1 LGGLFIDWPRLLADT
16 KWGMAIAGLAVCF
29 GSQLMFALV
38 LGFIVGVDYEGSF
51 IGISEL
57 ACTAMGIAVSALCTW
72 GFYEFSKS
80 TWRKKKTIGDYELL
94 DEDLTEDDYSSA
106 FLNSIFARFFT

>member
-1 LGGLFIDWPRLLADT
+1 MGGLFIDWPRLLADT
-16 KWGMAIAGLAVCF
+16 KWGMAIEGLAVCF

-57 ACTAMGIAVSALCTW
+57 ACTAMGIAVSALYAR
-72 GFYEFSKS
+72 GFYEFL
-80 TWRKKKTIGDYELL
+80 KKYQ
-94 DEDLTEDDYSSA
+94 
-106 FLNSIFARFFT
+106 SIFHFVFSVSSWSIS

>member
-1 LGGLFIDWPRLLADT
+1 
-16 KWGMAIAGLAVCF
+16 
-29 GSQLMFALV
+29 
-38 LGFIVGVDYEGSF
+38 
-51 IGISEL
+51 
-57 ACTAMGIAVSALCTW
+57 MGIAVSALCTW